1 MIVSGFAGLTFF
13 TKNSFLDQI
22 NHQYMELILSQ
33 ACSVD
38 KVIKGA
44 SVGDP
49 WSEIGRLLYLISN
62 PKREAA

>member
-1 MIVSGFAGLTFF
+1 
-13 TKNSFLDQI
+13 
-22 NHQYMELILSQ
+22 MELILSQ